1 MCYCIAKL
9 IFVALLFCSFVSVSK
24 QQYTPD
30 WTSLDARPLPR
41 WMWWYWQGTNPH
53 EDIVAYMKKN
63 YPPDWTYANF
73 GPQFRADLYDPNE
86 WADLFAASGAK
97 YVVLTSKHHEGYAMW
112 PSTFNFNWNSMHV
125 GPKRNLLGDLAAA
138 IRNRTKLVFGL
149 YYSLFEWFNP
159 IYLQDKS
166 NNFTTQYFP
175 ETKAL
180 PELRELVETYKPEI
194 VWSDGEWQAPDT
206 YWKASQFLAW
216 LYNESP
222 VKDTVVVNDRWGR
235 DTPCKHGDF
244 YTCAD
249 RYNPGY
255 LIEHKWENAFTIDKI
270 SWGYRPTAN
279 IQDYMTIEEMLK
291 EVVIT
296 ISTGGNAL
304 INVGPNMHGKIPP
317 VFQERLRQ
325 MGSWLQVNGEAIYA
339 TKPWKYQNDTINS
352 NVWYTSS
359 KDNKFVYAFLLI
371 WPKDSTEIILGAPLS
386 SSRTIVTLLGSS
398 ADSVSWHVTSGDR
411 GIVIDVSA
419 IKLHLLQSEW
429 TWTFKLENLLPD
441 DSFNSTPSSDWTST
455 STTSTSAN
463 IWYSTNLLWTCTQVL
478 CTILAV
484 LSTSVLST
492 SL

>member
-175 ETKAL
+175 E
-180 PELRELVETYKPEI
+180 
-194 VWSDGEWQAPDT
+194 
-206 YWKASQFLAW
+206 
-216 LYNESP
+216 
-222 VKDTVVVNDRWGR
+222 VVNDRWGR